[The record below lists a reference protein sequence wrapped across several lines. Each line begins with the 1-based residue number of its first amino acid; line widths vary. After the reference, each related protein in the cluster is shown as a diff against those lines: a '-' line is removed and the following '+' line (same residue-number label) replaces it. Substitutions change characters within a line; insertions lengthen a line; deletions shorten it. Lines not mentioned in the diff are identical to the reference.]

1 VSEYEIEIPEH
12 VQRYLV
18 GAAIA
23 SLPPEVLEVL
33 ASMTPEE
40 LDVLERLGKALHA
53 ANAKPYL
60 WVYSVH

>member
-1 VSEYEIEIPEH
+1 
-12 VQRYLV
+12 V

-40 LDVLERLGKALHA
+40 LAVLERLGKTLHDV
-53 ANAKPYL
+53 NAKPYL